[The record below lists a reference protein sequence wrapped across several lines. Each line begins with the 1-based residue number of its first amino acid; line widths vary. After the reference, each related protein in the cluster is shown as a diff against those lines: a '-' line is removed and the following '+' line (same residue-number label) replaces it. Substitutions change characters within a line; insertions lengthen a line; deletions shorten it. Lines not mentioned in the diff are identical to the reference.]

1 MNRAA
6 IIVAAVLALVGL
18 ASTATAQ
25 TDPDTPTTTF
35 NGSLDLQLID
45 QSFDLEPN
53 GTIVLTYRVTGDIEA
68 ITQLVS
74 ATTTTTTAP
83 ATSVPADPATP
94 DDPENPPPEV
104 TARVINYRALG
115 SPAELDG
122 ILGPDPQQ
130 ARLPPFIDGVDIF
143 DIGSST
149 TLISPSEAVLE
160 LSVPTDTD
168 ISIAER
174 LEFNDDGIHPIVVQL
189 RIDDQ
194 VIARHGTVVERRSN
208 SDSTPPSV
216 DLSLFGAIEDPGPSG
231 SDAEYADAVAEFSGL
246 VADAEA
252 IEAPLTLA
260 VPPSVVLES
269 VDSGAVDGDDPM
281 LLADDVLLAAPAT
294 PFDVSSAVAIDRV
307 DAFTRQLV
315 LGENLVADAIG
326 QKPTREIW
334 PATSELSAPAA
345 QTLRDLGVRFLAMPG
360 DVYQATI
367 ASDPTAPVP
376 SVDRFIQLPLPDGGE
391 MPTLLLDE
399 DLGAA
404 LTPDATDAILAAM
417 TSTEWSIE
425 TIASLRLEQIAAPT
439 DERLDERSHLI
450 AVPGLGAFDPRL
462 IVELER
468 LSTTTD
474 AIRFSS
480 ARDLTSNTAT
490 VDTGDDPQLPD
501 VAGPS
506 LEPRLQRL
514 NDVSDQLAPVAS
526 MLPDGDPRPSE
537 WAQRLDSFVST
548 AFDEESVD
556 AELEQLVAEAQA
568 IRAGVVAP
576 EPFTFTLTGREGSI
590 DIRIGNELD
599 EPVDVVV
606 RLTSPRLDFP
616 DGDIAVTLEPNDVT
630 VVPVPVAARS
640 NGTSPVMVD
649 ILTPS
654 LDPLTDSVTLTSRS
668 TAFTGLGL
676 VLTAGFLL
684 ILATWWFSHW
694 RTRRRTSSA
703 NTPAPEPVD
712 AE

>member
-1 MNRAA
+1 MKRAA
-6 IIVAAVLALVGL
+6 IIVTAVLALIGI

-25 TDPDTPTTTF
+25 TDPDSPAAP
-35 NGSLDLQLID
+35 LDGTLELHLVD
-45 QSFDLEPN
+45 QSFDLAPN
-53 GTIVLTYRVTGDIEA
+53 GTIELTYRVTGDLETVA
-68 ITQLVS
+68 QL
-74 ATTTTTTAP
+74 AP
-83 ATSVPADPATP
+83 APLAPSETP
-94 DDPENPPPEV
+94 DSTTPDEAEPPPPAL

-115 SPAELDG
+115 SPDELAG
-122 ILGPDPQQ
+122 ILGPDPQP

-143 DIGSST
+143 DIRSST

-160 LSVPTDTD
+160 LSIPTDTD

-174 LEFNDDGIHPIVVQL
+174 LEFNDDGVHPIVVQL
-189 RIDDQ
+189 RVDDR
-194 VIARHGTVVERRSN
+194 VVARHGTVVERRSN
-208 SDSTPPSV
+208 TDSTPPPV

-231 SDAEYADAVAEFSGL
+231 TDAEYSAAVKGFSGL

-252 IEAPLTLA
+252 VEAPLTLA

-269 VDSGAVDGDDPM
+269 VDSGAVDADDPT

-307 DAFTRQLV
+307 DVFTRQLV
-315 LGENLVADAIG
+315 LGEDLVADAIG

-345 QTLRDLGVRFLAMPG
+345 QTLRELGVRFLAMPA
-360 DVYQATI
+360 DVYQETI
-367 ASDPTAPVP
+367 ATDPTAPVP
-376 SVDRFIQLPLPDGGE
+376 SVDRFIQLPLPGGGE

-399 DLGAA
+399 NLGSA
-404 LTPDATDAILAAM
+404 LTADATGAILAAM
-417 TSTEWSIE
+417 TSTEWSVE
-425 TIASLRLEQIAAPT
+425 TIATLRLEQVAAPS
-439 DERLDERSHLI
+439 DERLDDRSHLI
-450 AVPGLGAFDPRL
+450 AVPGLGPFDPQL

-468 LSTTTD
+468 LSTTTE

-480 ARDLTSNTAT
+480 ARDLTSHTAT
-490 VDTGDDPQLPD
+490 VDTGDEPQLPE

-506 LEPRLQRL
+506 LEARLQRL

-526 MLPDGDPRPSE
+526 MLPVGDPRPGA

-556 AELEQLVAEAQA
+556 AELDELVAEAQA
-568 IRAGVVAP
+568 IRAGVIAP

-590 DIRIGNELD
+590 DIRVGNELD

-616 DGDIAVTLEPNDVT
+616 DGDVTVTLEPNDVT

-640 NGTSPVMVD
+640 NGTSPVMVE

-694 RTRRRTSSA
+694 RARRRSTSTD
-703 NTPAPEPVD
+703 TPAPEPVGT
-712 AE
+712 E